1 VTKIA
6 AVSAE
11 KFDEVKD
18 RVHSDG
24 GVRAYRMETL
34 RNAAGYGKLGKYV
47 VVEVSN
53 HLRRRGLGHAPDPLP
68 ADSWATVLV
77 YELGSDVEKL
87 VNAVYDPSSE
97 GAAFIRSFANQDAAQ
112 ALAQIRALVEAS
124 GTE

>member
-1 VTKIA
+1 MASVQ
-6 AVSAE
+6 VD
-11 KFDEVKD
+11 KFDEIKD
-18 RVHSDG
+18 QVHADG
-24 GVRAYRMETL
+24 GVRDYRMETL

-47 VVEVSN
+47 VVEISN
-53 HLRRRGLGHAPDPLP
+53 HLRRRGLGHSPEPLP

-87 VNAVYDPSSE
+87 VNAVHSPTPE
-97 GAAFIRSFANQDAAQ
+97 GADFIRSFANQDAAH